1 MPWIIPLLGYL
12 VFATIYG
19 LIRRNLGKN
28 FAEHNRL
35 VNAFFFLAVLWP
47 VGLLIG
53 LLSHPNLHIGW
64 QNMGLL
70 LAGSIVWPLANLAGY
85 KASRHIDAGM
95 FSILSNLTPIVTIT
109 VAWNLLGEGLNH
121 HQLFGAVIILAS
133 AVLVTLP
140 SLRRRRRA
148 NREGLTF
155 TLISV
160 VLVGLGI
167 VFERYMLKRMDIGAY
182 FVFGWGAQTFWM
194 VTFALSEYKNLYLL
208 KDRSFFLPTLGYGL
222 TAALRGVGFVA
233 VLKFSN
239 NASLVGAAA
248 SFLSVSVVVAAY
260 FFTNEK
266 DGLALKIPAAIL
278 GTVGLIILSFS

>member
-12 VFATIYG
+12 VFATIYS

-47 VGLLIG
+47 IGSLIG
-53 LLSHPNLHIGW
+53 FLSHPNLHIGW
-64 QNMGLL
+64 LSL
-70 LAGSIVWPLANLAGY
+70 ALVLAGSIVWPLSNLSAYRAN
-85 KASRHIDAGM
+85 RHIDAGM

-109 VAWNLLGEGLNH
+109 VAWNLLGEGLNSQ
-121 HQLFGAVIILAS
+121 QLFGAVIILVS
-133 AVLVTLP
+133 AILVTLP
-140 SLRRRRRA
+140 SIRRHRRTDR
-148 NREGLTF
+148 NGLMFALLT
-155 TLISV
+155 V

-182 FVFGWGAQTFWM
+182 FIFGWGAQTFWM
-194 VTFALSEYKNLYLL
+194 IIFALSEYKNIHLL
-208 KDRSFFLPTLGYGL
+208 KDRKFFLPTLGYGL
-222 TAALRGVGFVA
+222 SAALRGVGFVA
-233 VLKFSN
+233 ALKFSN

-248 SFLSVSVVVAAY
+248 SFLSVSVVVAAF

-266 DGLALKIPAAIL
+266 DGLAIKLPAALL